1 MKFAVYCSD
10 VAGAFDKVKGDRL
23 VEKLRAAGVPLQML
37 RVIESWVEARTAHVV
52 VDGRGSKGMALRD
65 MVFQGTVF
73 GPPLWNIYYAD
84 ARAPVRKNGFQ
95 EVVYADDLN
104 AFKAFDHSSL
114 AEDLHSDMEQCQ
126 KDLHAWGRAN
136 QVEFDA
142 SKESKHVLATC
153 GRGSGEPFALLGVSF
168 DEGLTMAG
176 ALHSL
181 VHEASWKL
189 APILRTS
196 RYFPRQ
202 SSSACTKA
210 SCFRTSS
217 TGHLPFTTHA
227 RLI

>member
-1 MKFAVYCSD
+1 MSWLTAGRLRTWRCGTWCS
-10 VAGAFDKVKGDRL
+10 
-23 VEKLRAAGVPLQML
+23 RA
-37 RVIESWVEARTAHVV
+37 
-52 VDGRGSKGMALRD
+52 
-65 MVFQGTVF
+65 F

-104 AFKAFDHSSL
+104 AFKAFDHSTL

-126 KDLHAWGRAN
+126 KDLHTWGRAN

-153 GRGSGEPFALLGVSF
+153 GRGSGGPFTFLGVSF

-189 APILRTS
+189 ASILRTS
-196 RYFPRQ
+196 RYFSTPELIGLYKSKLLSYIEYRTPAIYH
-202 SSSACTKA
+202 ACT
-210 SCFRTSS
+210 S
-217 TGHLPFTTHA
+217 HLAPLDQIQRRFFA
-227 RLI
+227 